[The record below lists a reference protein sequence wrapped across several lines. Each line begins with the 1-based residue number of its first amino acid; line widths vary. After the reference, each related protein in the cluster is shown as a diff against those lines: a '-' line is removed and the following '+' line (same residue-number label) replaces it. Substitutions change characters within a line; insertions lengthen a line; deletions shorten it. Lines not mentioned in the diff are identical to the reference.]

1 VANVAMHDDR
11 EPDTEGRE
19 PRIGAGIEGVCHDV
33 NSALA
38 TVILCVEFLAERS
51 ADVDAPAVDDARTA
65 VRRIVGEMAN
75 LRKIAVLARDAEAGG
90 AQLRQAG
97 SLTAIGRRGGS

>member
-1 VANVAMHDDR
+1 MANVATHDDS
-11 EPDTEGRE
+11 DSDQEGRD
-19 PRIGAGIEGVCHDV
+19 PPIGARIEGVCHDV

-51 ADVDAPAVDDARTA
+51 AEGGDPAVEDARIA

-75 LRKIAVLARDAEAGG
+75 LRKIAALARDAEAGKTG
-90 AQLRQAG
+90 LRQASG
-97 SLTAIGRRGGS
+97 LRAVGRGGGS